1 MPQILICLAYCD
13 WGCRYNRYVYLP
25 VCSFCAKNSNFYRF
39 LKDKKKSEKF
49 SSLPSNLCQ
58 TLFFGLRK
66 DMYMYLFGYEEETR
80 EIIFRK
86 WQTPFIFFRWK
97 EIRISFEVIERK
109 LRFDPT
115 HFSNNLPNDRFN
127 KTWKDVC
134 HSMIRPI

>member
-25 VCSFCAKNSNFYRF
+25 VCSFCAKNSNFYRS
-39 LKDKKKSEKF
+39 LKDKKIWKF
-49 SSLPSNLCQ
+49 FQFAIKFMLN
-58 TLFFGLRK
+58 FNFK
-66 DMYMYLFGYEEETR
+66 IWDYYLFGYEEESR

-97 EIRISFEVIERK
+97 EIRISFEVIGRK

-127 KTWKDVC
+127 KSWKDAC